1 MVDKID
7 TTIIVAGGLG
17 TRLRPLTENT
27 PKPLLPIRGK
37 PIIEHVIRNLK
48 KHGITNIIISIGYK
62 AEQVQEYFGDGSSLG
77 ISISYAIE
85 TEPLGTGGAVKLAS
99 KNLTNPFFLVWG
111 DNLMDINCSRME
123 QEFLSAGTPLIMA
136 LTPREDVENFGVA
149 KLEGKKI
156 ITFVE
161 KPKREEAPSRLINA
175 GAFIIDPSCL
185 SLLPEGKSSIE
196 KDCFEKLAPQGKIAA
211 FIHHGQWFPTD
222 TLEKY
227 HRANTFFLPDINLKE
242 KKVIIADV
250 DDTICDSCQVIS
262 EEMAEQIAR
271 MIQGGYQFAF
281 ISGTK
286 SQDLQNMISSR
297 LKEKHH
303 LLATT
308 GTNYVIVEGDAV
320 KVAYNYSFS
329 PEEKREVIASLRKLV
344 LQFNVKSLTTEEDQL
359 QDRDSQITLSAI
371 GRNAPSDLK
380 AAYDPDGA
388 KRKGWIKFLKEYLDE
403 NKYDIKIGGTTS
415 IDVTRKGLDKEWG
428 IKAFAQHHNISL
440 DNILFFG
447 DKLHPEG
454 NDFPATKIVDCIA
467 VKSPKD
473 TLQQLRALE
482 LLNNISLTERPWGNF
497 EQFTA
502 NKTSTVKII
511 EVKTR
516 QRLSLQSHQHRE
528 ELWMALDDGVVA
540 EINGIKRYLRKGDK
554 VVVPKDARH
563 RLSSESGTV
572 RVLEI
577 AFGNFD
583 ENDIT
588 RYKDDFGR
596 IK

>member
-1 MVDKID
+1 MTEKID
-7 TTIIVAGGLG
+7 TAIIVAGGLG
-17 TRLRPLTENT
+17 TRLRPLTESI

-37 PIIEHVIRNLK
+37 PIIEHLIRDLK
-48 KHGITNIIISIGYK
+48 KHNITKIIISIGYK

-85 TEPLGTGGAVKLAS
+85 TRPLGTGGAVRLAS
-99 KNLTNPFFLVWG
+99 QNLTKPFFLVWG
-111 DNLMDINCSRME
+111 DNLMDVNFSRME

-161 KPKREEAPSRLINA
+161 KPKREEAPSSLINA
-175 GAFIIDPSCL
+175 GAFIVDPSCL
-185 SLLPEGKSSIE
+185 SLLPQGKSSLE
-196 KDCFEKLAPQGKIAA
+196 KDCFEKLAPQGKITA
-211 FIHHGQWFPTD
+211 FIHQGQWFPTD

-227 HRANTFFLPDINLKE
+227 HHANCFFQPDFNVKE

-262 EEMAEQIAR
+262 AEMAEQISR
-271 MIQGGYQFAF
+271 MIQQGYEFAF

-286 SQDLQNMISSR
+286 NEDLHNMISSR

-308 GTNYVIVEGDAV
+308 GTNYTIVNGDSV
-320 KVAYNYSFS
+320 ETIYNYSFAT
-329 PEEKREVIASLRKLV
+329 EEKEEIMAAMKKLISH
-344 LQFNVKSLTTEEDQL
+344 LKITSLTTEEDQL
-359 QDRDSQITLSAI
+359 QDRESQITLSAI
-371 GRNAPSDLK
+371 GRHAPSELK
-380 AAYDPDGA
+380 VSYDPDGA
-388 KRKGWIKFLKEYLDE
+388 KRKEWIEFLKKHLDE
-403 NKYDIKIGGTTS
+403 KKYDLKIGGTTS

-428 IKAFAQHHNISL
+428 IKTFAQHHNVPLNS
-440 DNILFFG
+440 ILFFG
-447 DKLHPEG
+447 DKIHPGG
-454 NDFPATKIVDCIA
+454 NDFPAAKIVDCIT
-467 VKSPKD
+467 VKSPKEA
-473 TLQQLRALE
+473 LQYLRAIE
-482 LLNNISLTERPWGNF
+482 LLNNISFTERPWGNF

-502 NKTSTVKII
+502 NQISTVKIL
-511 EVKTR
+511 EVKPQ
-516 QRLSLQSHQHRE
+516 QRLSLQSHHHRE
-528 ELWMALDDGVVA
+528 ELWIALDDGVIA
-540 EINGIKRYLRKGDK
+540 EINGLKRYLKKGDK
-554 VVVPKDARH
+554 IVVQKEAKH

-588 RYKDDFGR
+588 RYEDDFGR

>member
-27 PKPLLPIRGK
+27 PKPLIPIRGK
-37 PIIEHVIRNLK
+37 PIIEHVNRNLK